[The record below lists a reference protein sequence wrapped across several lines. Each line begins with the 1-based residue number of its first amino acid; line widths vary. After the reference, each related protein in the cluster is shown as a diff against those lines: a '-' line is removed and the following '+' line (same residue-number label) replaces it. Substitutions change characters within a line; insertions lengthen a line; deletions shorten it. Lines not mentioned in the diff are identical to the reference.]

1 MAPWQASTVQEKQ
14 VRFIQEWQ
22 RDLLSFSALCQ
33 PANGEIKWR
42 GQRV

>member
-1 MAPWQASTVQEKQ
+1 MAHWQASSIQEEQ

-22 RDLLSFSALCQ
+22 RDLLSFSALGQ